1 MVRHPMQRMKLMSL
15 KIKKSLDLSSSCWW
29 IVNHPYA
36 MGICSGGSP
45 GRESAW
51 LGAAIWD

>member
-29 IVNHPYA
+29 IVNHQYEYA

-45 GRESAW
+45 GS
-51 LGAAIWD
+51 AAIWD